1 MVTLRQRVPK
11 TPPPPPSLPIVSG
24 TARTQARQQAQLL
37 QQKQQ
42 QALDRQNAL
51 RKEKLA
57 RQAAKK
63 AAQQAA
69 KNARKPANRRN
80 NQTNPLA
87 LTCPQ
92 TSQPVWP
99 VTATLTDIK
108 TARQK
113 SRPPYRSDRA
123 YLVTVASPATRQAV
137 YNVTADALAQLETN
151 MLPPYGSRPW
161 TVVVKVSDPTNNSIN
176 NANNASAK
184 KATTK
189 SPYFVFS
196 PSGRLKL
203 ASFAHFLEK
212 IPQPPKFPGF
222 SSGTNANSRR
232 RSQQSGG
239 TDLEEDES
247 HESTTVEVAADMNE
261 HDQAVAALLEEEHD
275 VDGLCALALEERWR
289 VPLPTIS
296 LRWISPLR
304 ESFSTRKSAWERAVQ
319 LCRDETLL
327 DKVLEGYGAN
337 GKPIKLVVPTKR
349 MALQAGKLRFVRDGL
364 WVVGQEE
371 AWQWQRRLESETLTP
386 TTILSNGGNDRK
398 QMTVSGT
405 DGSSTK
411 TTQGRAPTALVYF
424 LQSRRKMHQQAR
436 LAELR
441 AGQETNLSAER
452 DTTMKVVG
460 GAPPSEK
467 AKISFTLREAESE
480 LRGVWKAMSEEEQQ
494 TWENKAQAYGKD
506 HLDGKPQDTKVLTST
521 AETTA
526 AAPAPDDDIC
536 TSENFFTKDAGKYLD
551 RHCIDDQIV
560 SPVSPSPISHE
571 KSRTTSS
578 SSSLATEEDSLVDT
592 ESVAIKL
599 QQAAPLSTTSR
610 LDVTQSI
617 AATDLVAKRSSKVKK
632 INSNDDPQTVDAS
645 KMVFVGP
652 SATWRLCPEQVKRC
666 YDAGLEHY
674 DRIFE
679 TVRARDLWREL
690 QDGFDLLRERGRGR
704 FDMELPVFETPEF
717 EFLTSIKKAPWMSI
731 VREILGKD
739 VVLIHKGIFLSLP
752 GSARQD
758 YHQDGVHLTTQY
770 QKPCHAIN
778 VFVPLVDLTPKL
790 GPTEFCLGSHI
801 LDNEAWDRDF
811 CETPLVAAGTPVIF
825 DYRLGHNGLAN
836 TSDTSRPILYC
847 TYAAAADGK
856 EFKDS
861 VNFSRK
867 RYHKIGDL
875 VDKVPS
881 RQERARKRVRA
892 VEEQQLTE
900 AIQES
905 TLSMPENRTS
915 INTEPAQTSK
925 YLRSESSA

>member
-1 MVTLRQRVPK
+1 
-11 TPPPPPSLPIVSG
+11 
-24 TARTQARQQAQLL
+24 
-37 QQKQQ
+37 
-42 QALDRQNAL
+42 
-51 RKEKLA
+51 
-57 RQAAKK
+57 
-63 AAQQAA
+63 
-69 KNARKPANRRN
+69 
-80 NQTNPLA
+80 

-212 IPQPPKFPGF
+212 IPQPPKFPGY

-239 TDLEEDES
+239 TNLEEDES

-506 HLDGKPQDTKVLTST
+506 HLMSTTDGKSQDTKVLTST

-551 RHCIDDQIV
+551 QHCTDDQIV
-560 SPVSPSPISHE
+560 SPVSPSPISH
-571 KSRTTSS
+571 
-578 SSSLATEEDSLVDT
+578 
-592 ESVAIKL
+592 
-599 QQAAPLSTTSR
+599 
-610 LDVTQSI
+610 
-617 AATDLVAKRSSKVKK
+617 
-632 INSNDDPQTVDAS
+632 
-645 KMVFVGP
+645 
-652 SATWRLCPEQVKRC
+652 
-666 YDAGLEHY
+666 
-674 DRIFE
+674 
-679 TVRARDLWREL
+679 
-690 QDGFDLLRERGRGR
+690 
-704 FDMELPVFETPEF
+704 
-717 EFLTSIKKAPWMSI
+717 
-731 VREILGKD
+731 
-739 VVLIHKGIFLSLP
+739 
-752 GSARQD
+752 
-758 YHQDGVHLTTQY
+758 
-770 QKPCHAIN
+770 
-778 VFVPLVDLTPKL
+778 
-790 GPTEFCLGSHI
+790 
-801 LDNEAWDRDF
+801 
-811 CETPLVAAGTPVIF
+811 
-825 DYRLGHNGLAN
+825 
-836 TSDTSRPILYC
+836 
-847 TYAAAADGK
+847 
-856 EFKDS
+856 
-861 VNFSRK
+861 
-867 RYHKIGDL
+867 
-875 VDKVPS
+875 
-881 RQERARKRVRA
+881 
-892 VEEQQLTE
+892 
-900 AIQES
+900 
-905 TLSMPENRTS
+905 
-915 INTEPAQTSK
+915 
-925 YLRSESSA
+925 